1 MFLRSIQGNVV
12 FMGGVDA
19 GCFKEYT
26 GKCSV
31 YEGLFLRSIQGNDE
45 FLRGVLFFS
54 WVFEV
59 IRREKGQIRLLFPNE
74 RGSSVN
80 ALHSI

>member
-1 MFLRSIQGNVV
+1 MRVVLRSIQGNVV
-12 FMGGVDA
+12 FMW
-19 GCFKEYT
+19 
-26 GKCSV
+26 
-31 YEGLFLRSIQGNDE
+31 GLFLRSIQGNDE

-80 ALHSI
+80 ALQAQSL